1 MKNVINVVGAAFIE
15 HGRIFAARR
24 SYGSSYVVHKFEF
37 VGGKIEDGESGE
49 AALARECREELDLE
63 IQVLRPVGT
72 TEFEYPDK
80 IVNITVY
87 LCRML
92 GGYKIKEHEEC
103 VWQELSSLNAD
114 EWAPA
119 DRAILGGLVREF
131 SPAYSLVTGATGGI
145 GSAFCEE
152 LAFRG
157 ESLFITGRS
166 RENSKPS
173 QISSKKGTPTS

>member
-1 MKNVINVVGAAFIE
+1 
-15 HGRIFAARR
+15 
-24 SYGSSYVVHKFEF
+24 
-37 VGGKIEDGESGE
+37 
-49 AALARECREELDLE
+49 
-63 IQVLRPVGT
+63 
-72 TEFEYPDK
+72 
-80 IVNITVY
+80 
-87 LCRML
+87 ML
-92 GGYKIKEHEEC
+92 GGYKVKEHEEC

-152 LAFRG
+152 LASRG

-173 QISSKKGTPTS
+173 QMSSKKGIPTS